1 MKRRKFITNVV
12 KASTASIVMPYILP
26 TGRLF
31 AAAGSQMAD
40 HVVFVLFAGG
50 MRQQETILQRYL
62 DDSQGVN
69 FPGNI
74 MYNLFNGAAPTDKI
88 VYGTDGAVPG
98 LGDVPIPKILSQT
111 FQQQG
116 TIFKEMRSATTGHYG
131 GLNGLLQ
138 GNTLSSQG
146 LKRKPINPTIFEYVR
161 KHLNLKATD
170 TWFIGNGIMNSV
182 PLLNYSLNE
191 DYGVKYGANFI
202 APNVVFGNDGQK
214 HLSNAKVYDQ
224 VDELEPMYKT
234 KEFLDNV
241 WGTVGSGLVT
251 IDNTEQEKYDI
262 KEFLKYMYAN
272 PSAVDMPAVSDN
284 GDATTIGYALEIMK
298 WFKPKLSVVNLNNVD
313 VCHSN
318 FTSYLRAV
326 HRADHSLA
334 HLWDKIQS
342 IPSMAGNTIMI
353 AIPECGRNLDSN
365 AIHDFN
371 DFYAFDHSDQNAR
384 RIFGMMVGKNV
395 PANNL
400 VGSENNPIGNATD
413 GVLTIADIFGIKGQ
427 IPTQYLAANS
437 MSMFDNL

>member
-1 MKRRKFITNVV
+1 MKRRKFISNVV

-31 AAAGSQMAD
+31 AATGSQMAD

-50 MRQQETILQRYL
+50 MRQQETVLQRYL

-74 MYNLFNGAAPTDKI
+74 MYNLFDGAPPTDKI
-88 VYGTDGAVPG
+88 VYGTDGSVQG
-98 LGDVPIPKILSQT
+98 LGDVPIPQILGQT

-138 GNTLSSQG
+138 GNTLASQG
-146 LKRKPINPTIFEYVR
+146 LKRKPINPTVFEYVR
-161 KHLNLKATD
+161 KHLNLNATD
-170 TWFIGNGIMNSV
+170 TWFVGNGIMNSV

-191 DYGVKYGANFI
+191 EYGINYGANFI
-202 APNVVFGNDGQK
+202 APNTIFGNDGQK

-224 VDELEPMYKT
+224 VDELEPMYRT

-241 WGTVGSGLVT
+241 WGTVGPGLVT
-251 IDNTEQEKYDI
+251 IENTEQEKYEI
-262 KEFLKYMYAN
+262 KEFLRTMYQTG
-272 PSAVDMPAVSDN
+272 STDMPPIYDN
-284 GDATTIGYALEIMK
+284 GDAFTIGYALEVMK
-298 WFKPKLSVVNLNNVD
+298 WFKPKLTVVNMNAVD

-318 FTSYLRAV
+318 FTEYLRAL
-326 HRADHSLA
+326 HRADHSIA
-334 HLWDKIQS
+334 HLWDRIQS

-371 DFYAFDHSDQNAR
+371 DFYAYDHSDQNAR
-384 RIFGMMVGKNV
+384 RVFGMMVGPNV
-395 PANNL
+395 PSNHL
-400 VGSENNPIGNATD
+400 VGNENNPIGHATD
-413 GVLTIADIFGIKGQ
+413 GVLTIADIFGIKNQ
-427 IPTQYLAANS
+427 IPTQYLTPNS